1 MSLRLIEAYIPT
13 EALDDFPE
21 ALTDCDYVHLW
32 QSDLSEDGALLH
44 ILLDSTDTEEISDL
58 LVDRYGKSDRFRLI
72 LLPVE
77 ATLPKV
83 EEPEP
88 EAGINESAHD
98 ENDTAKNDAKRGIR
112 RVSREELYEDLSR
125 SSKLTMVYMLMV
137 ALSTIVAA
145 IGIIRNDVAIIVG
158 AMVIAPL
165 LGPNMGLSLAAAL
178 GDRDLARQALKAT
191 GTGVTIASVFSVA
204 MGMVIKFDPGVQ
216 AIVQRTQ
223 PSLSDIAL
231 ALAAGTAGALAFTSG
246 VPSVVVGVM
255 VAVALLPPLVVA
267 GLMAGSGNFDASLGA
282 LTIVLVNIACVN
294 LSAMGTFFLLNVRP
308 RSWWEA
314 DRARRATRYAS
325 AAWVC
330 LLGMLLV
337 LILWGPF
344 APPILGSGRG

>member
-1 MSLRLIEAYIPT
+1 MSLRLIEAYLPSS
-13 EALDDFPE
+13 ALNDFPE
-21 ALTDCDYVHLW
+21 LLAECDFVHCW
-32 QSDLSEDGALLH
+32 KSDLSDAGALLH
-44 ILLDSTDTEEISDL
+44 ILVEVADSEKISDL
-58 LVDRYGKSDRFRLI
+58 LSDKYGEESEFRLV

-83 EEPEP
+83 EEPEQQNGDK
-88 EAGINESAHD
+88 EIKQG
-98 ENDTAKNDAKRGIR
+98 ENDKPNNDNKRGIR

-125 SSKLTMVYMLMV
+125 SSKLTAVYVLMV
-137 ALSTIVAA
+137 ALSTVVAA
-145 IGIIRNDVAIIVG
+145 IGIMRDDVAIIVG

-165 LGPNMGLSLAAAL
+165 LGPNVGLSLAAAL
-178 GDRDLARQALKAT
+178 GDRELAKQALKAT
-191 GTGVTIASVFSVA
+191 GVGVAIAATLSVT
-204 MGMVIKFDPGVQ
+204 MGLLIQFEPGVQ

-223 PSLSDIAL
+223 PGPSDIAL

-267 GLMAGSGNFDASLGA
+267 GLMAGAGNFPAALGA
-282 LTIVLVNIACVN
+282 VTIVLTNIACVN

-314 DRARRATRYAS
+314 DRARKATRYAS
-325 AAWVC
+325 IAWVV
-330 LLGMLLV
+330 LLGLLLA

-344 APPILGSGRG
+344 APLTGSSG